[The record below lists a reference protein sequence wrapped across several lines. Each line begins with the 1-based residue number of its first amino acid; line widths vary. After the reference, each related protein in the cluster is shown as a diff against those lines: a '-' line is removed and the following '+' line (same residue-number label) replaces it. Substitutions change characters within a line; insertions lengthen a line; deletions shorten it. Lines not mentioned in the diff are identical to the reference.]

1 MSDCRHNAPNREP
14 NAGDVQTQRQ
24 QLDEKAKEEL
34 VGKLVDS
41 LYSGESGDEIDME
54 ALNRCLEQLRAIDD
68 PFKDYDVEQ
77 SLKDFHDRY
86 DGLIED
92 KQEPV
97 KKPTR
102 RHRPLA
108 RIAIIAAALVCAF
121 SVTAQAAGFD
131 IFAAI
136 ARWTSETFA
145 FVKVGEEEKE
155 PNRQLAYES
164 LQAALDD
171 CNVVEK
177 LSPTRFP
184 DGTEMVDILVREE
197 ETGVIFSATYSLE
210 GEKFYI
216 SILKVVGAPHSEV
229 EINEPNV
236 EVYEAGGIKHHLM
249 SDVKQ
254 RKVTWYNDV
263 WECYIAGDLSRS
275 DMLMMIDSI
284 YE

>member
-121 SVTAQAAGFD
+121 SVTAQATGFD

-136 ARWTSETFA
+136 ARWTSETFS
-145 FVKVGEEEKE
+145 FVREGE
-155 PNRQLAYES
+155 NRGPEDGLPFSS
-164 LQAALDD
+164 LQDALDQ
-171 CNVVEK
+171 CNVIEK

-184 DGTEMVDILVREE
+184 EGTELTDIVFREE
-197 ETGVIFSATYSLE
+197 ETGVLFSATYSLS

-216 SILKVVGAPHSEV
+216 SLRKTAGAPHMEI
-229 EINEPNV
+229 EINDPDV
-236 EVYEAGGIKHHLM
+236 EVYEVHGIEHHLM
-249 SDVKQ
+249 NDVKQ
-254 RKVTWYNDV
+254 RKVMWYHGE
-263 WECYIAGDLSRS
+263 WECYIAGDLSRN
-275 DMLMMIDSI
+275 DLLLMIDSI